1 MQANTYPSV
10 EQSMYGCD
18 IEAFKDSV
26 RRSITYRFTG
36 GNMVVA
42 GLMSDAQE
50 LMAMGQTETAR
61 QYLNRAKAI
70 LFDIMDGKMSAG
82 AEVK

>member
-1 MQANTYPSV
+1 MQTTTTSV

-70 LFDIMDGKMSAG
+70 LFDIMDGKMSGG

>member
-1 MQANTYPSV
+1 MQTTTTSV

-18 IEAFKDSV
+18 IEAYKDSV

-36 GNMVVA
+36 GNTVVA

-61 QYLNRAKAI
+61 QHLNRAKAI
-70 LFDIMDGKMSAG
+70 LFDIMDGKMSGG

>member
-1 MQANTYPSV
+1 MQTTTTSV

-18 IEAFKDSV
+18 IEAFKASV

-50 LMAMGQTETAR
+50 LMAVGQTETAR

-70 LFDIMDGKMSAG
+70 LFDIMDGKMSG
-82 AEVK
+82 NAEVK

>member
-1 MQANTYPSV
+1 MQATNHTNV

-18 IEAFKDSV
+18 IEAFKTSI
-26 RRSITYRFTG
+26 RESITYRYTG

-50 LMAMGQTETAR
+50 LMAMGHVEAAR
-61 QYLNRAKAI
+61 QMLNRAKAI
-70 LFDIMDGKMSAG
+70 LFDIMDGKMSGG

>member
-1 MQANTYPSV
+1 MQANTYTSP

-18 IEAFKDSV
+18 IEEFKASV

-50 LMAMGQTETAR
+50 LMAVGQTETAR

>member
-1 MQANTYPSV
+1 MQATTYPSA
-10 EQSMYGCD
+10 EQSMYGCN
-18 IEAFKDSV
+18 ITEFKESV

-50 LMAMGQTETAR
+50 LMAMGHTEAAR
-61 QYLNRAKAI
+61 QMLNRAKAI
-70 LFDIMDGKMSAG
+70 LFDIMDGNMSAG